1 MLRTSVLGLV
11 VTSGFAVYAS
21 SLFPVPRP
29 LGHDHAIDPRLQV
42 LAMGSVFGR
51 AEVNATTVYQSSYA
65 MPTTAPQT
73 SPAAQRRTYR
83 AREQPG
89 GCPAGVEFG
98 LLCSECGGF
107 QIMYHEDVPRF
118 STHRCLGVSLDF
130 AKGLKTGP
138 PCWPL
143 CRLETICS
151 GKTVCV
157 LKTLK
162 RNTGIKGIP

>member
-73 SPAAQRRTYR
+73 SPAAQRRTYLTD
-83 AREQPG
+83 EQPE
-89 GCPAGVEFG
+89 GCPAGFEFI
-98 LLCSECGGF
+98 LFCSGCGGL
-107 QIMYHEDVPRF
+107 QIMYHEDQPL
-118 STHRCLGVSLDF
+118 STDRCLGVSLDF
-130 AKGLKTGP
+130 AKGLKTGFHANRFVG
-138 PCWPL
+138 WRRFAVE
-143 CRLETICS
+143 RLY
-151 GKTVCV
+151 VC
-157 LKTLK
+157 
-162 RNTGIKGIP
+162 